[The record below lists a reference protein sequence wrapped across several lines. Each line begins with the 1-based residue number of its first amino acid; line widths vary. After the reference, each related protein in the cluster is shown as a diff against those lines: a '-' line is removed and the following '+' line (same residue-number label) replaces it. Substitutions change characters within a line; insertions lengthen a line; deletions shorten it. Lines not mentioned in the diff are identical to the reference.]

1 MRGKLRSNLPLRL
14 ALAFD
19 ELAPKVPI
27 LLLLRSQP
35 LQWRSPW
42 AVRASSHRHWTI
54 HRPRGT
60 GGLTRRSTYRPRG
73 RNTGIAREEEERED
87 GEKTEKLLDL
97 LDAFVCQMVKRRRG
111 SYIDDLPHCI
121 LQFEYLN
128 QHLTL
133 TCGGHVRKIQFHM

>member
-19 ELAPKVPI
+19 ELVPKVPI

-42 AVRASSHRHWTI
+42 AVSASSHRHWTI

-60 GGLTRRSTYRPRG
+60 GADEEVDISPERKKQRNCSRGRTTRTWGKKQRNCSRGRRTRRWG
-73 RNTGIAREEEERED
+73 KKQRNCSICSMPLSVRW
-87 GEKTEKLLDL
+87 
-97 LDAFVCQMVKRRRG
+97 RRG
-111 SYIDDLPHCI
+111 EGEAI
-121 LQFEYLN
+121 LTICRIVFCSLN
-128 QHLTL
+128 
-133 TCGGHVRKIQFHM
+133 I

>member
-1 MRGKLRSNLPLRL
+1 MRGKLKSNLPLRL

-42 AVRASSHRHWTI
+42 AVSASSHRHWTI

-60 GGLTRRSTYRPRG
+60 GGWRG
-73 RNTGIAREEEERED
+73 GRHIAREEETEELLERKKN
-87 GEKTEKLLDL
+87 EKMGKETEELLDL
-97 LDAFVCQMVKRRRG
+97 LDAFVCQMEKRRRG

-128 QHLTL
+128 QLLTL